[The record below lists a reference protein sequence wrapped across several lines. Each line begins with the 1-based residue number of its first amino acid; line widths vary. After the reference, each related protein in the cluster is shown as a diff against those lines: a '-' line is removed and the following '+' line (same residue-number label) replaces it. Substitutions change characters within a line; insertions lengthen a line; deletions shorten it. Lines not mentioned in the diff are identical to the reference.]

1 MENLRW
7 IMLGIGLAVIL
18 LIYFVGRARSRPEL
32 HDYQEPVA
40 ADEMPSISTNET
52 DEETAFDTGNEI
64 ADSFDDSLE
73 NKSAYSK
80 DEDFQFVPSEINQFE
95 LNDELVN
102 KVTASVDDGL
112 VDVITTGAGVKT
124 KRTESTEQEQPD
136 NQTQEAPHQQSK
148 IEEPSAEAIDE
159 NESYD
164 DDLIV
169 MHVEARDAYFSGLDL
184 LRVIN
189 HQQLKFGDMNIYHA
203 YDEAGETIFSMSN
216 MLKPGHFEPDHF
228 SEMRTPGVILFMQ
241 LSLVSNQNAA
251 LDRMLFCADTL
262 SKELDAQLTSASRQ
276 RLIDAD
282 IEDFRKKAN
291 YFSQTAI
298 A

>member
-18 LIYFVGRARSRPEL
+18 LIYFVGRSRSRPER
-32 HDYQEPVA
+32 HEFQEPLS
-40 ADEMPSISTNET
+40 ADEMPSLSTNEIEGSAT
-52 DEETAFDTGNEI
+52 FDAETEFNK
-64 ADSFDDSLE
+64 SLE
-73 NKSAYSK
+73 EKPAFTK
-80 DEDFQFVPSEINQFE
+80 DDDFQFIPSEINHFE
-95 LNDELVN
+95 LNDELVD

-112 VDVITTGAGVKT
+112 VDVITSGASVKT
-124 KRTESTEQEQPD
+124 KHTETVEQDDTEEQQIETQQ
-136 NQTQEAPHQQSK
+136 QTVT
-148 IEEPSAEAIDE
+148 EEVQTGPTDDQPDE

-189 HQQLKFGDMNIYHA
+189 HQQLKYGDMKIYHA
-203 YDEAGETIFSMSN
+203 YDEIGETIFSMSN
-216 MLKPGHFEPDHF
+216 MLKPGHFEPEHF

-241 LSLVSNQNAA
+241 LSLVTDPDSA

-262 SKELDAQLTSASRQ
+262 SKELDAQLTTASRK
-276 RLIDAD
+276 RLIDSD
-282 IEDFRKKAN
+282 VEIFKKKAK
-291 YFSQTAI
+291 YFTKTAT